1 MIDER
6 KTLYLILNQISFQE
20 YVRLFSRWFFLLYYI
35 KGIVM
40 KPIFLLDIL
49 QRATNNMQ
57 ILFDLQTI
65 FILIIT
71 VAINV
76 NNGQVFVLFT
86 ITIKSFRRAHN
97 GETKLHVSN
106 NIKP

>member
-6 KTLYLILNQISFQE
+6 KTLCLILNQISFQE
-20 YVRLFSRWFFLLYYI
+20 YVRLFSSRFFLLYYI

-40 KPIFLLDIL
+40 KPILLPDIL
-49 QRATNNMQ
+49 QRVICK
-57 ILFDLQTI
+57 ILFDLQII

-76 NNGQVFVLFT
+76 NNGRVFVLFI
-86 ITIKSFRRAHN
+86 ITIKSFREAHN
-97 GETKLHVSN
+97 GETKLRVSN
-106 NIKP
+106 NIKQ

>member
-20 YVRLFSRWFFLLYYI
+20 YVRLFSRRLFLLYYI

-40 KPIFLLDIL
+40 KPIPLPDIL

-57 ILFDLQTI
+57 ISFDFQTI

-76 NNGQVFVLFT
+76 N
-86 ITIKSFRRAHN
+86 SFRAFYN
-97 GETKLHVSN
+97 YD
-106 NIKP
+106 

>member
-20 YVRLFSRWFFLLYYI
+20 YVRLFSRRFFLLYHI
-35 KGIVM
+35 KAIVM
-40 KPIFLLDIL
+40 KPVSLFDIL

-76 NNGQVFVLFT
+76 NNGRVFVIFI
-86 ITIKSFRRAHN
+86 ITIKSFRGAHN
-97 GETKLHVSN
+97 GETKLRVSN

>member
-20 YVRLFSRWFFLLYYI
+20 YVRLFSRRFFLLYHI

-40 KPIFLLDIL
+40 KPISLLDIL

-57 ILFDLQTI
+57 I
-65 FILIIT
+65 
-71 VAINV
+71 
-76 NNGQVFVLFT
+76 FVWFANH
-86 ITIKSFRRAHN
+86 IYFHN
-97 GETKLHVSN
+97 YSCY
-106 NIKP
+106 